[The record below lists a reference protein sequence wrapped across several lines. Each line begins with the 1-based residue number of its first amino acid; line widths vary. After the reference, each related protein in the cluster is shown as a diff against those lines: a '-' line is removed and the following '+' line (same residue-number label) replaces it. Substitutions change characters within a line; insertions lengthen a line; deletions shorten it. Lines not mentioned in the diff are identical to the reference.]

1 MRKGYSLQP
10 EHRVL
15 YASPY
20 MDKRLEEGHLP
31 KGTVVP
37 LEYTVT
43 FDQMSLLTEPIY
55 VNAQLGVF
63 VNDKLDHWVE
73 DIPSASVENAND
85 TYFSMYWRPEV
96 DLSGLNLK
104 VGDQI
109 TLALSLKDS
118 YDRTLSQVLWRG
130 NIDEDGYIQEQIW
143 GEEETYPPVE
153 EVRPE

>member
-20 MDKRLEEGHLP
+20 TDKKLEKGHLP

-55 VNAQLGVF
+55 VKNRLGVF

-73 DIPSASVENAND
+73 DIPSA
-85 TYFSMYWRPEV
+85 RC
-96 DLSGLNLK
+96 
-104 VGDQI
+104 
-109 TLALSLKDS
+109 
-118 YDRTLSQVLWRG
+118 
-130 NIDEDGYIQEQIW
+130 
-143 GEEETYPPVE
+143 GECK
-153 EVRPE
+153 

>member
-1 MRKGYSLQP
+1 M
-10 EHRVL
+10 
-15 YASPY
+15 
-20 MDKRLEEGHLP
+20 P

-55 VNAQLGVF
+55 VKNRLGVF

-153 EVRPE
+153 EARPE